1 MTAIARPQPLTA
13 TEERRLRYGIDR
25 IGRMIEL
32 TRVGAGGIAQLRR
45 MLTEDR
51 AALARIL
58 DMHARLAAD
67 HRRSGTEG
75 P

>member
-1 MTAIARPQPLTA
+1 MTAIERPQPLTA
-13 TEERRLRYGIDR
+13 AEERRLRYGIDR
-25 IGRMIEL
+25 LGRMIEL

-58 DMHARLAAD
+58 DMHARMAAGQG
-67 HRRSGTEG
+67 RSGPEG